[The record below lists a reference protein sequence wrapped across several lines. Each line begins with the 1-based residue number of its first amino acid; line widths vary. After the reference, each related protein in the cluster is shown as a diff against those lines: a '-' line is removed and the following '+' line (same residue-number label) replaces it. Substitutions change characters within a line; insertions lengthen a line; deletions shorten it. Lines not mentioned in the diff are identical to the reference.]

1 VNSLTIKVS
10 NISKVY
16 EVREKKEVLVLK
28 DVNLMVNKNEFVC
41 LLGPSGCGKSTLLRI
56 IAGLDSSTEGIV
68 QIDEQTITKPSKN
81 SSVVFQDYAL
91 FPWRTVV
98 QNVEFGLILRK
109 VPRKEAREKA
119 LKYLHIVNMDKYQ
132 NQYIHQLSGGMKQR
146 VAIARALVM
155 EPKILLMDE
164 PFGALDTFT
173 RFQLQDEL
181 INICKN
187 TELSVVFVTHDID
200 EAIYLGDK
208 IAIMKSNP
216 GKINSLIKIP
226 LDKPRNRTDINF
238 ANYRNLIYEEFSLVK
253 QFEPEYNI

>member
-1 VNSLTIKVS
+1 MKSLTIKV
-10 NISKVY
+10 NNVSKVY
-16 EVREKKEVLVLK
+16 KIRGKKEVLVLE
-28 DVNLMVNKNEFVC
+28 DVNLTVNTDEFIC
-41 LLGPSGCGKSTLLRI
+41 ILGPSGCGKSTLLRI

-68 QIDEQTITKPSKN
+68 QIDEQTITKPSRN

-98 QNVEFGLILRK
+98 QNVEFGLILKKVSRK
-109 VPRKEAREKA
+109 KAREKA
-119 LKYLHIVNMDKYQ
+119 LKYLHIVNMSEFKD
-132 NQYIHQLSGGMKQR
+132 QYIHQLSGGMKQR

-173 RFQLQDEL
+173 RIQLQDEL

-187 TELSVVFVTHDID
+187 RVLSVVFVTHDID

-216 GKINSLIKIP
+216 GNINSLVEIP
-226 LDKPRNRTDINF
+226 LTKPRNRTDYNF
-238 ANYRNLIYEEFSLVK
+238 THYRNLIYKEFSLVK
-253 QFEPEYNI
+253 EFEPEYNI

>member
-1 VNSLTIKVS
+1 MKSLTIKV
-10 NISKVY
+10 NNVSKVY
-16 EVREKKEVLVLK
+16 EIRGKKKVLVLK
-28 DVNLMVNKNEFVC
+28 DVNLTVNTNEFTC
-41 LLGPSGCGKSTLLRI
+41 ILGPSGCGKSTLLRI
-56 IAGLDSSTEGIV
+56 IAGLDSSTEGTV
-68 QIDEQTITKPSKN
+68 QIDEQTITEPNKN

-109 VPRKEAREKA
+109 VPRKEAKEKA
-119 LKYLHIVNMDKYQ
+119 LKYLNIVNMSEFKD
-132 NQYIHQLSGGMKQR
+132 QYIHQLSGGMKQR

-173 RFQLQDEL
+173 RIQLQDEL

-187 TELSVVFVTHDID
+187 RELSVVFVTHDID

-216 GKINSLIKIP
+216 GNINSLIEIP
-226 LDKPRNRTDINF
+226 LIKPRNRTHYNF
-238 ANYRNLIYEEFSLVK
+238 THYRNLIYKEFSLVK
-253 QFEPEYNI
+253 EFEPEYNI